1 MQKPMKHNPRLTNPT
16 PVMGAKTDL
25 RKARMAAGMNTGK
38 NETPQPGKQNWM
50 GVSVESLLGRSKRS

>member
-1 MQKPMKHNPRLTNPT
+1 MKHNPRLTNPT

-38 NETPQPGKQNWM
+38 NEAPQPGKQNWM
-50 GVSVESLLGRSKRS
+50 GVSVETLLGRSKRP